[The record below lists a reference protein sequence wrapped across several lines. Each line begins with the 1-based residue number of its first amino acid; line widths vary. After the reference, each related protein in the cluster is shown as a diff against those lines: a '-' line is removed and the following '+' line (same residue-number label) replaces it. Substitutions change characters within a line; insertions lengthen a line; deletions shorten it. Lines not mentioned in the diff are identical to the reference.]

1 MADIEIKGSVADIAK
16 LFGKAVLD
24 ESKVQAV
31 EAGREIVKS
40 TVKRALTA
48 WQKFLRDFKFR
59 KRRKNESSASY
70 LSARSKAASRAWKK
84 MKPKKSKR
92 STRKGMVRKTARRA
106 YER

>member
-1 MADIEIKGSVADIAK
+1 MADIEIKGSVADIAR
-16 LFGKAVLD
+16 LFGRAVEEEVKVQTVKVAKEGVKAVAK
-24 ESKVQAV
+24 KVL
-31 EAGREIVKS
+31 S
-40 TVKRALTA
+40 A
-48 WQKFLRDFKFR
+48 WHIFLRDFKFR
-59 KRRKNESSASY
+59 KRKRNESPGAY